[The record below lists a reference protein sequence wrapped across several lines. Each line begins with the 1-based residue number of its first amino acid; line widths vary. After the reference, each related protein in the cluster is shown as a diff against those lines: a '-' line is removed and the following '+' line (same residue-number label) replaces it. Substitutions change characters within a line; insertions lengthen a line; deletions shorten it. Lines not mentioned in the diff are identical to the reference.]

1 MNMQTCW
8 EMGGSLERMQGV
20 YAGEESENVGVRA
33 RCLEIWGV
41 IWGAFVVRAGE
52 EECRAF
58 CFCLGGSLGGE
69 VWGGEVW
76 GKSLGS

>member
-41 IWGAFVVRAGE
+41 IWGAFVVRAGGV
-52 EECRAF
+52 
-58 CFCLGGSLGGE
+58 LQ
-69 VWGGEVW
+69 
-76 GKSLGS
+76 